1 MKVYIS
7 EPQIRQMFVDE
18 NLACFLTIQH
28 SKKKTKKKKTHYH
41 ISSVIRLIIFLP
53 KQCQRSRSVFKDGSR
68 SLALFRNGKI
78 CIIAKFHRT
87 DLVI

>member
-1 MKVYIS
+1 
-7 EPQIRQMFVDE
+7 MFVDE

-28 SKKKTKKKKTHYH
+28 SKKKKTHHH

-53 KQCQRSRSVFKDGSR
+53 KQCQRSRSVLKDGSR